1 MGTKLDII
9 EDNLKL
15 GQVKRITTEDVVDY
29 VELLIGEDTKAQLYY
44 DKDKNSITLEL
55 TDTNLDLSN
64 FTCDMKKSTVKSLLR
79 GLKDLYNQLDDIDE
93 VVDNNESNQE
103 QDVVTE

>member
-1 MGTKLDII
+1 MGAKLDII

-15 GQVKRITTEDVVDY
+15 GQVKRITTEEVVDY
-29 VELLIGEDTKAQLYY
+29 VELLIGEGTKAQLYY

-64 FTCDMKKSTVKSLLR
+64 FTCDMKKNTVRSLIR
-79 GLKDLYNQLDDIDE
+79 GLKDLYNQLNDVDETVNNTPDNVID
-93 VVDNNESNQE
+93 
-103 QDVVTE
+103 TE

>member
-1 MGTKLDII
+1 MGAKLDII

-15 GQVKRITTEDVVDY
+15 GQVKRITTEEVVNY

-64 FTCDMKKSTVKSLLR
+64 FTCDMKKNTVRSLIR
-79 GLKDLYNQLDDIDE
+79 GLKDLYNQLNDIDE
-93 VVDNNESNQE
+93 TVNNTPDN
-103 QDVVTE
+103 VTDTE

>member
-15 GQVKRITTEDVVDY
+15 GQVKRITTGEVVDY

-64 FTCDMKKSTVKSLLR
+64 FTCDMKKNTVRSLIR
-79 GLKDLYNQLDDIDE
+79 GLKDLYNQLDDVDE
-93 VVDNNESNQE
+93 TVNNTPDN
-103 QDVVTE
+103 VTDTE

>member
-1 MGTKLDII
+1 MGAKLDII

-15 GQVKRITTEDVVDY
+15 GQVKRITTEEVVDY
-29 VELLIGEDTKAQLYY
+29 VELLIGKGTKAQLYY

-64 FTCDMKKSTVKSLLR
+64 FTCDMKKNTVRSLIR
-79 GLKDLYNQLDDIDE
+79 GLKDLYNQLDDVDE
-93 VVDNNESNQE
+93 TVNNTPDN
-103 QDVVTE
+103 VTDIE

>member
-15 GQVKRITTEDVVDY
+15 GQVKRITTGEVVDY

-64 FTCDMKKSTVKSLLR
+64 FTCDMKKNTVRSLIR
-79 GLKDLYNQLDDIDE
+79 GLKDLYNQLDDADE
-93 VVDNNESNQE
+93 TVNNTPDN
-103 QDVVTE
+103 VTDTE